1 MTWAD
6 VWGGVVAGL
15 IATAIWVFV
24 DRSRRFIRVR
34 RKFGRYAG
42 CYLIAGKEELTPRP
56 ERVAIE
62 VKGNVLAIEFENLP
76 PGDSVSGRIVMDE
89 LLRGEGHYRHVK
101 GGVQLWGF
109 WDIQVRDKR
118 TLLVHTTFSRS
129 GTDTLVLEGF
139 RWERTEAS

>member
-15 IATAIWVFV
+15 IAT
-24 DRSRRFIRVR
+24 VR
-34 RKFGRYAG
+34 QKFGRYAG
-42 CYLIAGKEELTPRP
+42 CYLIAGREELAPRP

-62 VKGNVLAIEFENLP
+62 VKGNVLAIEFENPP

-89 LLRGEGHYRHVK
+89 QLRGEGHYSHVK

-129 GTDTLVLEGF
+129 GTDTLVLEGSAGNG
-139 RWERTEAS
+139 RRRPSGHPAAAPRLAE